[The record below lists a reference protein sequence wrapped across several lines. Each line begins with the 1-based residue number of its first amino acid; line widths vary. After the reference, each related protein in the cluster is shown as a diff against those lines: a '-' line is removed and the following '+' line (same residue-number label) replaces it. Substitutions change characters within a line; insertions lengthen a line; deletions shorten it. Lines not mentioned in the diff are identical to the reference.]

1 MTIDRNTTRLSI
13 PDLRGSSAATHLDM
27 MRGLAAVVV
36 LLSHLRHLF
45 LVDYSMLSSNRRG
58 PALALVY
65 FLTALGH
72 QAVIIFFVLSGFLI
86 AGSVIKAALD
96 GSWSWQLYLINRT
109 SRLYVVLIPAL
120 FLGLSLDRIG
130 IALGGSI
137 YSGHLHNHVIEFSVI
152 HRSGW
157 LDLVGNALFLQD
169 IWVRPFGSNAAL
181 WSLSYEFWYYL
192 IFPFL
197 ALAIFAERSATRWSN
212 AGAAALI
219 FVFVGKAITL
229 YFVIWLTG
237 AAINLL
243 PQIPVDRGR
252 LACTLA
258 GACFVFSLVVGRVVK
273 DAPAFE
279 ADLFLGL
286 AASGLIYAILAN
298 RRRHECTG
306 LYLRAARGLARFSY
320 TLYLVH
326 LPLLVLI
333 AACLNESRWQPG
345 VLSLAGVVLIGG
357 GALCYASVVARLT
370 EFHTGALRERL
381 TALVSSLQERT
392 LPARERSVNQRP
404 L

>member
-1 MTIDRNTTRLSI
+1 MTIDRNATRLSI

-27 MRGLAAVVV
+27 MRGLAAVAV
-36 LLSHLRHLF
+36 LVSHLRHLF

-58 PALALVY
+58 PALALIY

-130 IALGGSI
+130 IALGGGI
-137 YSGHLHNHVIEFSVI
+137 YSGHLHNHVIDFSVI
-152 HRSGW
+152 QRSGW

-197 ALAIFAERSATRWSN
+197 VLAIFAERSVTRWSN

-219 FVFVGKAITL
+219 FVFVGKPITL

-243 PQIPVDRGR
+243 PQIPVGRGR

-273 DAPAFE
+273 DAPTFE

-286 AASGLIYAILAN
+286 AASGLIYAMLAN
-298 RRRHECTG
+298 RRRHECAG
-306 LYLRAARGLARFSY
+306 LYLRTARGLARFSY

-326 LPLLVLI
+326 LPLLVLV

-381 TALVSSLQERT
+381 TALVSSLQERA
-392 LPARERSVNQRP
+392 LPARERSINQRP